1 MARSGSSRF
10 RYLVP
15 SPVRC
20 RRREPMPS
28 TRCGRGFDGSQSFGL
43 VRRMRQP
50 GSIDLD
56 LVAAEPSGT
65 ARVAH
70 NGPGG
75 QAAHR
80 TPSLMRS
87 AVDPLLRNSP
97 IASPPTSSFGHRSR
111 RKRTTSVTSISEPRD
126 PISTSALRPEAVA
139 PAKFVYDPK
148 PRCPAMRQIG
158 VLISFRK
165 SDHEAGSLV
174 AEFREEDCR
183 DARLV
188 DLPER

>member
-1 MARSGSSRF
+1 M
-10 RYLVP
+10 
-15 SPVRC
+15 
-20 RRREPMPS
+20 
-28 TRCGRGFDGSQSFGL
+28 
-43 VRRMRQP
+43 
-50 GSIDLD
+50 
-56 LVAAEPSGT
+56 
-65 ARVAH
+65 
-70 NGPGG
+70 
-75 QAAHR
+75 
-80 TPSLMRS
+80 
-87 AVDPLLRNSP
+87 
-97 IASPPTSSFGHRSR
+97 ASPPTSSFGHRSR

-148 PRCPAMRQIG
+148 PRCPAMRRIG